1 MTELPPTIAQDE
13 LAPALLASMQA
24 SGAMVSIKEVSSG
37 RYLWANAAMCGFL
50 GQAFDVLAGRTDLDL
65 MAKGDAAVVR
75 AADQR
80 AQATGDLSAD
90 THHFERGGHQVELL
104 SWRVVLGAGG
114 TAPQLLTVWRHDAQ
128 AGLEQRLQ
136 QALAQ
141 IERQQAALDKVRQ
154 QQSQTQDRPTE
165 LFRREHFED
174 QLRREAALAQR
185 EGREFALVLLAVDRL
200 DQLQQQRGPAA
211 AARVA
216 DSIGH
221 LMRGNTRAMDVLSQ
235 LGSDR
240 FAILFSGIGLATAH
254 ARVEQLRR
262 ACASEV
268 LVLDGESFGF
278 EISAGVASFPHSADS
293 LSALSQA
300 AIRALNDARQRGG
313 NRVALASIQLG
324 GLTAR

>member
-1 MTELPPTIAQDE
+1 
-13 LAPALLASMQA
+13 
-24 SGAMVSIKEVSSG
+24 MVSIKDASSG
-37 RYLWANAAMCGFL
+37 RYLWANAAMLGFL
-50 GQAFDVLAGRTDLDL
+50 GQALDGLAGRTDLDL
-65 MAKGDAAVVR
+65 MSSPDAAVLR

-80 AQATGDLSAD
+80 ALAAGALSAD
-90 THHFERGGHQVELL
+90 THHFERGGHKVGLL
-104 SWRVVLGAGG
+104 SWRVVLGLDGV
-114 TAPQLLTVWRHDAQ
+114 APRLLTVWRNDTQ
-128 AGLEQRLQ
+128 AELEQRLR
-136 QALAQ
+136 QALTQ
-141 IERQQAALDKVRQ
+141 IERQQSALDQLRQ
-154 QQSQTQDRPTE
+154 QQSQVQDRPTE

-185 EGREFALVLLAVDRL
+185 EGREFALVLLAVDRME
-200 DQLQQQRGPAA
+200 QLQQQRGPAA

-216 DSIGH
+216 DTVSQ

-235 LGSDR
+235 LGPDR

-268 LVLDGESFGF
+268 LVLDSESFGF